1 MKLSQK
7 IGLSFVAV
15 IVMFGAVSGFAS
27 SRLLDARM
35 RHEVATAEV
44 MFARSLATRIFKF
57 VRERD
62 AIQVTD
68 VLFDEQQL
76 RAEKIE
82 YLLVTDKDDKV
93 LAHTFLAPVPE
104 VAKSLTGHPLAGIVK
119 SDTNSQGQVRII
131 DTPTLF
137 VFDVAVPVFEGIVP
151 IGMIHVGL
159 KGEYLQAL
167 KVDVERLTLLAIIGV
182 GLLAFVLSAY
192 LTRVIVSP
200 LRKLTLV
207 ANELSNA
214 NLDVVVP
221 EINTRDE
228 ISDLANAMTGVMA
241 ALVTLMNEVE
251 PQAPPST
258 TECSGSSE
266 PASEAM

>member
-15 IVMFGAVSGFAS
+15 LVMYGAVSGLAS

-44 MFARSLATRIFKF
+44 IFARSLATRIFKF
-57 VRERD
+57 VRDRD
-62 AIQVTD
+62 AIQITD

-76 RAEKIE
+76 RSEKIE
-82 YLLVTDKDDKV
+82 YLLVTDKDDHV
-93 LAHTFLAPVPE
+93 LAHTFLAPLPE
-104 VAKSLTGHPLAGIVK
+104 ATKSLTGHSLASLAKLGA
-119 SDTNSQGQVRII
+119 NFQSQVQVI
-131 DTPTLF
+131 DSPTLF

-159 KGEYLQAL
+159 KGEYLEAL
-167 KVDVERLTLLAIIGV
+167 KVDVERLTLVVIIGV
-182 GLLAFVLSAY
+182 GLFAFGLAAY

-200 LRKLTLV
+200 LRKLTAV

-214 NLDVVVP
+214 NLNVVVP
-221 EINTRDE
+221 EIKTKDE

-241 ALVTLMNEVE
+241 ALVTLMNEIE
-251 PQAPPST
+251 PQAQASPT
-258 TECSGSSE
+258 AHSSSVE
-266 PASEAM
+266 PIEEAT